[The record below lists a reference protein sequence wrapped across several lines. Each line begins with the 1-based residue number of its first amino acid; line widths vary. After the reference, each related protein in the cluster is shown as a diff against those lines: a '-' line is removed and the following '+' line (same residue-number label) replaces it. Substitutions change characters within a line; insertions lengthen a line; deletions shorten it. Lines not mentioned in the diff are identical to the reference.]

1 MSADKLA
8 YRELAPL
15 HFAPAPPPSAL
26 GAAAEDPA
34 AEDATATVTGAV
46 PTGGEADEN
55 AATVTGAAPTGGEA
69 DEDAEDKD
77 DTADGAPRAEGDD
90 VTADGALLRA
100 EGDDDTADGALL
112 RAEGD
117 DDTADDVPRAEGDD
131 YDTADDALRAAAS
144 WIAEVGATSR
154 DDVAHKD
161 GLPSSLR
168 SNGHAM
174 LWTAEGTGGA
184 SGRHEGGGET
194 AAGAMAPGRVRSSSR
209 APAGH
214 SAVTCSVAVLVVVTD
229 GASSCGTSRP
239 FCRRVLIF
247 SGDADLL
254 VNVLGSQSWIS
265 TLGLPVVQVR
275 QRAGAQVSCASA
287 VADAPIHSPLARN
300 GERRK
305 EVVPARKGRAA
316 RAATRRRID
325 RKEPFRARACASRKR
340 GARRS

>member
-90 VTADGALLRA
+90 V
-100 EGDDDTADGALL
+100 
-112 RAEGD
+112 
-117 DDTADDVPRAEGDD
+117 TADDVPRAEGDD